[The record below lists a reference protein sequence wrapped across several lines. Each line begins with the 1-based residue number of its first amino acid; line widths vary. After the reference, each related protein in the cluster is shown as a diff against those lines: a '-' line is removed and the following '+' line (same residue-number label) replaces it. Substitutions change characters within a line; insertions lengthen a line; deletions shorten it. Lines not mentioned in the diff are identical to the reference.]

1 MSRYAFQLPDL
12 GEGTVSAEIV
22 TWLVKPGDSVSEGQ
36 PIAEMSTEKAVVELP
51 SPVTGK
57 VISLAGAPGDAIAVG
72 AELIAFEAG
81 GGSASASAAPSVAT
95 EPSKPP
101 AARPTEDATHVRA
114 SPATRRRAREAGID
128 LAKVAGSGPRGR
140 IQPDDLNQALA
151 AKAQPGSPEASGTEE
166 IKVIGVR
173 R

>member
-1 MSRYAFQLPDL
+1 MGLFSRSQARRRCHPASDESLVSRYAFQLPDL

-22 TWLVKPGDSVSEGQ
+22 SWLVKPGDQVSEGQ

-81 GGSASASAAPSVAT
+81 AAAVTSATAPAPAPAGTTSATSANGA
-95 EPSKPP
+95 
-101 AARPTEDATHVRA
+101 
-114 SPATRRRAREAGID
+114 
-128 LAKVAGSGPRGR
+128 
-140 IQPDDLNQALA
+140 
-151 AKAQPGSPEASGTEE
+151 
-166 IKVIGVR
+166 
-173 R
+173 